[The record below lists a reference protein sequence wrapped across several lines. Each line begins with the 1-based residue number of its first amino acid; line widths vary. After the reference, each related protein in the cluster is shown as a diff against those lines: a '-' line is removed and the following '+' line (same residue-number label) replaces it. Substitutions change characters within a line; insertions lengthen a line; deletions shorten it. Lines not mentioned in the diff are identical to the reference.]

1 MKIARDKWK
10 HFYVGIPMGAILQ
23 MLTFYVMPQHFLTS
37 IIVSFILVISIS
49 YGFELFSLIT
59 KKGHYDIFD
68 AVAGVI
74 GGSIGMGII
83 LLLLKLFIIRLM
95 IAC

>member
-23 MLTFYVMPQHFLTS
+23 IITYYIMPQHFVAS
-37 IIVSFILVISIS
+37 IVVSFILVISVS
-49 YGFELFSLIT
+49 YGFEVLSLIT

-74 GGSIGMGII
+74 GGSVGMAIT
-83 LLLLKLFIIRLM
+83 LLLLKIFIIRLM
-95 IAC
+95 IAL

>member
-23 MLTFYVMPQHFLTS
+23 MLTFYVMPQHFIAS
-37 IIVSFILVISIS
+37 IVVSFILVISVS

-59 KKGHYDIFD
+59 KKGHYDIYD

-74 GGSIGMGII
+74 GGSIGMAIT
-83 LLLLKLFIIRLM
+83 LLLLKIFIVRLM
-95 IAC
+95 VAL